1 MQRACDCSIVASRLN
16 EIQSNQTNSFKG
28 RFEMSTEQ
36 NKSIVRRWIEEGWNK
51 HNPAVVD
58 QFYSASYVQ
67 HDAGQPPLQGREGLK
82 QYVGVFLT
90 AFPDLRF
97 TIDDLIAEGDKVA
110 WRFTSTAT
118 HTGSFMSIPPTGK
131 HSAVTGSVVF
141 HLADS
146 QIAEGWVNFDAMGLM
161 QQLGVVPS

>member
-90 AFPDLRF
+90 AFPDLRL

-118 HTGSFMSIPPTGK
+118 
-131 HSAVTGSVVF
+131 
-141 HLADS
+141 
-146 QIAEGWVNFDAMGLM
+146 
-161 QQLGVVPS
+161 QLVPSWAFRRRASTATSPAASSSVWRIARSQRAGSTSTRWA